1 MKEYKNKCGLS
12 KLYTVYE
19 NESNIKYYKNTL
31 ELTIMN
37 ILYKNIN
44 VNFTNNK
51 LFYEL
56 QKKVIRLPF
65 IILNDKD
72 IFIIFCFIWH
82 QLINQKNTF
91 INYNNNTI
99 KLNMRYYSNNTLE
112 FDKLLENNNII
123 DQLSYKTL
131 FINEQLYEI
140 ESYEDVHSKI
150 YISYFIN
157 HLLHYKEIYIESQFI
172 KEFITMMI
180 TNNIEYITDEP
191 GEKVLTFSSARL
203 SEKSKDFLD
212 NEPYQATL
220 DKLPCTAMQCNEP
233 GEKVKTFSSARLEET
248 QRVSTNKNKL
258 INKINNI
265 IADDTNTHEICELI
279 TLDDII
285 DKLIAK
291 INYYSS

>member
-1 MKEYKNKCGLS
+1 MTYYKRMKKYKNKCGLP

-56 QKKVIRLPF
+56 QKKVTRLPF

-72 IFIIFCFIWH
+72 IFIIFYFIWH
-82 QLINQKNTF
+82 QLINQNNTF

-99 KLNMRYYSNNTLE
+99 KLNMKYYSNNTLE

-140 ESYEDVHSKI
+140 ESYEDVHTKI

-157 HLLHYKEIYIESQFI
+157 HLLYYKEIYIESQFI
-172 KEFITMMI
+172 KEFITTMI

-191 GEKVLTFSSARL
+191 GEKVL
-203 SEKSKDFLD
+203 
-212 NEPYQATL
+212 
-220 DKLPCTAMQCNEP
+220 
-233 GEKVKTFSSARLEET
+233 TFSSARLEET

-265 IADDTNTHEICELI
+265 IADETYTNDICELI

-291 INYYSS
+291 INY

>member
-1 MKEYKNKCGLS
+1 
-12 KLYTVYE
+12 
-19 NESNIKYYKNTL
+19 
-31 ELTIMN
+31 
-37 ILYKNIN
+37 
-44 VNFTNNK
+44 
-51 LFYEL
+51 
-56 QKKVIRLPF
+56 
-65 IILNDKD
+65 
-72 IFIIFCFIWH
+72 
-82 QLINQKNTF
+82 
-91 INYNNNTI
+91 
-99 KLNMRYYSNNTLE
+99 MRYYSNNTLE

-140 ESYEDVHSKI
+140 ESYEDVHTKI

-157 HLLHYKEIYIESQFI
+157 HLLHYKEIYVGSLFI
-172 KEFITMMI
+172 KEFITTMI

-248 QRVSTNKNKL
+248 QRVSTNKHKL

-265 IADDTNTHEICELI
+265 IADDTYTHEICEFI
-279 TLDDII
+279 TINDII

>member
-1 MKEYKNKCGLS
+1 MKKYKNKCGLP

-31 ELTIMN
+31 ELIIIN

-56 QKKVIRLPF
+56 QKKVTRLPF

-82 QLINQKNTF
+82 QLINQNNTF

-99 KLNMRYYSNNTLE
+99 KLNIKYYSNNTLE
-112 FDKLLENNNII
+112 CDKLLENNNII
-123 DQLSYKTL
+123 DLLSYKTL
-131 FINEQLYEI
+131 FITEPLYEI
-140 ESYEDVHSKI
+140 ESYEDVHTKI

-157 HLLHYKEIYIESQFI
+157 HLLHYKEIYVESLFI
-172 KEFITMMI
+172 KEFITTMI
-180 TNNIEYITDEP
+180 TNNIEYITDE
-191 GEKVLTFSSARL
+191 
-203 SEKSKDFLD
+203 
-212 NEPYQATL
+212 
-220 DKLPCTAMQCNEP
+220 
-233 GEKVKTFSSARLEET
+233 
-248 QRVSTNKNKL
+248 NKL

-265 IADDTNTHEICELI
+265 IADETYTNDIDKLI

-291 INYYSS
+291 INY